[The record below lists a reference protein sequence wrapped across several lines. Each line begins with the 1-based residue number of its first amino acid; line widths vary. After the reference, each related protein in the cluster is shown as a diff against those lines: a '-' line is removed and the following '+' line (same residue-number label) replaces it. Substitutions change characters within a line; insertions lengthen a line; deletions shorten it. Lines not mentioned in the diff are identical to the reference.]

1 MIGAY
6 FPCFNRIDA
15 ANEVLFSY
23 RRHYPDTTVVMVND
37 RGDDNHRA
45 LAQRYKCQYYYQATN
60 VGYPGGN
67 AQHYQITEW
76 IHRFLTHICYI
87 KEEWF
92 FLLEDDV
99 FTLGVTDH
107 TQLKYDING
116 VNPRNILPAPSGAFL
131 RERLQQNVPY
141 YIYGAMGG
149 AIFRT
154 SFFRKLAENP
164 GDVTAVIN
172 KFGLACPPSLTGQN
186 WYYSDVILSYLAYW
200 YGGTLGQYPEFAELW
215 FSDLNVRLAK
225 KAVGTLNQ
233 FKFLYGLEPHPNL
246 IKLNYQAYT
255 IVLPLTGNGAS
266 YNFFLSYALP
276 RYVELLDQTHLHQF
290 ILIVPARYLGK
301 CKEEMSGVNLPFVW
315 YTDEELGKGTPE
327 TLKLAVASKVETEHY
342 LVVHDDLALTN
353 SLSYHDLFENNCIRY
368 WSEAYKGDWD
378 KAAKIIVPPTWTAPL
393 TQDKQLMAPRPQVFI
408 TRCVYQLT
416 QTVKDWSEKMKT
428 IKATQAYWLY
438 LRSTFRAD
446 YYVPSSTLFA
456 LDPQVN
462 VLISGLTPNQVQSKI
477 TCANTQQKYKFM
489 LIESW
494 CKYPL
499 DWIVSTNDS
508 SSQMTHALSK
518 RLMIYANTAHLIQ
531 TLPAGT
537 KSIPLPREAEL
548 SSVLIYTNTGRVVPF
563 RYYDD
568 TSAFDGY
575 GDRHTGE
582 RYEVEVHKDGE
593 VIQGEVLT
601 LTPTSATVL
610 CSDGVV
616 IVPNYNSAKVK
627 RPIHCLTPYLNLS
640 YIPETPFTVST
651 RLNKVTWTCVGRGL
665 VDASSSAEEG
675 SILYLQ
681 LAGLIN
687 NHTDRDFHAQVSLVA
702 GNPRSAPN
710 IGLLRSIAETNNTEE
725 YQAFNVGEKCIGAQ
739 ELIELENIKLI
750 TSRIF
755 VHHTNT
761 TNVQF
766 GLYTTTPVPLPA
778 HTLDLYQLTNTRTMD
793 HYLGSASIS
802 AHAADDK
809 FDIILGDSTSV
820 TGKSAVTLV
829 KDLDGTVTEQIIGA
843 IHNHGTVDVQ
853 VRIRH
858 PLNARPLIDI
868 IPSQDVTREEGYISW
883 TITLAPGVHE
893 LEVTVLS
900 KDNPIR
906 N

>member
-45 LAQRYKCQYYYQATN
+45 LAHRYKCQYYYQATN

-67 AQHYQITEW
+67 PEHYQITEW

-107 TQLKYDING
+107 TKLKYDING

-131 RERLQQNVPY
+131 RERLKQNVPY

-154 SFFRKLAENP
+154 SFFRKMAQNP

-200 YGGTLGQYPEFAELW
+200 YEGTLGQYSEFAELW

-246 IKLNYQAYT
+246 IKLNHQAYT
-255 IVLPLTGNGAS
+255 VVLPLTGNGAS
-266 YNFFLSYALP
+266 YSFFLKYALS
-276 RYVELLDQTHLHQF
+276 RYVELLDRTHLHEF
-290 ILIVPARYLGK
+290 VVIVPTRYLSK
-301 CKEEMSGVNLPFVW
+301 CQQEMANIDLPLVW
-315 YTDEELGKGTPE
+315 YTDEELGCTSMEG
-327 TLKLAVASKVETEHY
+327 LKLAVAKKIQTEHY
-342 LVVHDDLALTN
+342 LLVQEDLALTS
-353 SLSYHDLFENNCIRY
+353 SLSYHDLFEGKCVRY
-368 WSEAYKGDWD
+368 WVEAYQSSTWD
-378 KAAKIIVPPTWTAPL
+378 NAAKIIPSPPWTAPL
-393 TQDKQLMAPRPQVFI
+393 AQDKQLMASMPQVFI

-416 QTVKDWSEKMKT
+416 QTVKEWSEKVKQV
-428 IKATQAYWLY
+428 KATQLYWLY
-438 LRSTFRAD
+438 LRSTFRDD
-446 YYVPSSTLFA
+446 YYVPSSSLFA
-456 LDPQVN
+456 LDPEVN
-462 VLISGLTPNQVQSKI
+462 VLVSGLTPTQVQAKI
-477 TCANTQQKYKFM
+477 TSATTNPKHKFL

-508 SSQMTHALSK
+508 SSQMSHALSK

-531 TLPAGT
+531 TLAPGT
-537 KSIPLPREAEL
+537 KSVPLPRDAEL
-548 SSVLIYTNTGRVVPF
+548 SSVLIYTNNGRVVPF
-563 RYYDD
+563 RYHDE
-568 TSAFDGY
+568 TSAFEGY

-582 RYEVEVHKDGE
+582 RYEIEIHKNGE
-593 VIQGEVLT
+593 VIEGQVLT

-610 CSDGVV
+610 CSDGVI
-616 IVPNYNSAKVK
+616 IVPDYQSAKVK
-627 RPIHCLTPYLNLS
+627 RPIHCLTPYLHLS
-640 YIPETPFTVST
+640 YIPETPFTVSA
-651 RLNKVTWTCVGRGL
+651 RLNKVTWNCVGRGL
-665 VDASSSAEEG
+665 VDATSESG
-675 SILYLQ
+675 STLYLQ
-681 LAGLIN
+681 LAGVIN
-687 NHTDRDFHAQVSLVA
+687 NRTDRDFHAQISLVA

-710 IGLLRSIAETNNTEE
+710 IGLLRSVAETNNTEE
-725 YQAFNVGEKCIGAQ
+725 YQAFNVGERCVGAQ
-739 ELIELENIKLI
+739 ELIELENIKLA

-761 TNVQF
+761 ENIQF
-766 GLYTTTPVPLPA
+766 GLEVVTPVPLPA
-778 HTLDLYQLTNTRTMD
+778 HTLDLYQLTNVRTID
-793 HYLGSASIS
+793 HYLGSASVS

-809 FDIILGDSTSV
+809 FDILLGDSTSV
-820 TGKSAVTLV
+820 TGKSTVTSV
-829 KDLDGTVTEQIIGA
+829 TDLDGTVTEQISGT
-843 IHNHGTVDVQ
+843 IHNHGSVDTQ

-858 PLNARPLIDI
+858 PLGARPLLDI
-868 IPSQDVTREEGYISW
+868 IPSQDTTREEGYISW
-883 TITLAPGVHE
+883 TLTLTPGVHE
-893 LEVTVLS
+893 LEITVLS

-906 N
+906 T